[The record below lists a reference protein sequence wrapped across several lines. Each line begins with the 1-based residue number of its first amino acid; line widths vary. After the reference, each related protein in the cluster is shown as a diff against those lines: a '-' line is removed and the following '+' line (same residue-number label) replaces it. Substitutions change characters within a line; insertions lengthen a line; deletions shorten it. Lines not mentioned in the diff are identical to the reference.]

1 AAWVR
6 LSLEGLAPPVPAGG
20 RRGRLPHPR
29 ACRPGGIREQA
40 RRRPL
45 RRSAAA
51 RGHRPRAR
59 AAPAHPAGGRADLQP
74 RPAHLRGGDATHRGA
89 GGRGRYPG
97 AGEHPRRAA
106 GAAVRAA
113 GDRQARRRDRLRRLG
128 DRAHRRDAR
137 ADLRRRAGGGGA
149 GAVNA
154 TARAWRPPSAWPRPW
169 LGPLVWLGLALF
181 LAWNVASL
189 EVNPERVARGLSRL
203 STVAARAF
211 PPDFSRSGLLLSGI
225 AESIEM
231 ATLSTLFGVLLG
243 IPVAVLAARNVVPGG
258 VYAGG
263 RGVITL
269 GRTFHELIVAI
280 LFVKAVGFGPLAG
293 VLTLTVN
300 SVGFFGKLLAEQIE
314 TIDRGQIE
322 AVRATGAGRG
332 AILLYAVLPQVLPRI
347 IGLTIYQWDIHL
359 RQSTIIG
366 IVGAG
371 GIGATLYNAFSRYDY
386 DFVLAIL
393 LVIVAIVL
401 VGEAVSALARRW
413 VQ

>member
-1 AAWVR
+1 M
-6 LSLEGLAPPVPAGG
+6 
-20 RRGRLPHPR
+20 
-29 ACRPGGIREQA
+29 
-40 RRRPL
+40 
-45 RRSAAA
+45 
-51 RGHRPRAR
+51 
-59 AAPAHPAGGRADLQP
+59 
-74 RPAHLRGGDATHRGA
+74 
-89 GGRGRYPG
+89 
-97 AGEHPRRAA
+97 
-106 GAAVRAA
+106 
-113 GDRQARRRDRLRRLG
+113 
-128 DRAHRRDAR
+128 
-137 ADLRRRAGGGGA
+137 
-149 GAVNA
+149 
-154 TARAWRPPSAWPRPW
+154 TARTWQPPSIWPRPW
-169 LGPLVWLGLALF
+169 LGPVAWLALAAF
-181 LAWNVASL
+181 LAWNVVSL
-189 EVNPERVARGLSRL
+189 EVNPERVARGLGRL
-203 STVAARAF
+203 GTVLGRAF
-211 PPDFSRSGLLLSGI
+211 PPDFSRGELLFSGI
-225 AESIEM
+225 LESIEM

-243 IPVAVLAARNVVPGG
+243 IPVAVLAARNVVPLP

-293 VLTLTVN
+293 MLTLTIN

-322 AVRATGAGRG
+322 AVRATGAGRV
-332 AILLYAVLPQVLPRI
+332 AILIYAVLPQVLPRV

>member
-1 AAWVR
+1 M
-6 LSLEGLAPPVPAGG
+6 S
-20 RRGRLPHPR
+20 
-29 ACRPGGIREQA
+29 
-40 RRRPL
+40 
-45 RRSAAA
+45 SA
-51 RGHRPRAR
+51 
-59 AAPAHPAGGRADLQP
+59 
-74 RPAHLRGGDATHRGA
+74 
-89 GGRGRYPG
+89 
-97 AGEHPRRAA
+97 
-106 GAAVRAA
+106 
-113 GDRQARRRDRLRRLG
+113 
-128 DRAHRRDAR
+128 
-137 ADLRRRAGGGGA
+137 
-149 GAVNA
+149 
-154 TARAWRPPSAWPRPW
+154 ARAWRPPSVWPRPW
-169 LGPLVWLGLALF
+169 IGPAVWLALAAF
-181 LAWNVASL
+181 LAWNVVNL
-189 EVNPERVARGLSRL
+189 EVNPERVARGLARL
-203 STVAARAF
+203 GSVLARAV
-211 PPDFSRSGLLLSGI
+211 PPDFSRAGLLAAGI
-225 AESIEM
+225 LESIEM

-243 IPVAVLAARNVVPGG
+243 VPVAVLAARTVVPLP

-293 VLTLTVN
+293 MLTLTIN
-300 SVGFFGKLLAEQIE
+300 SVGFFGKLLAETIE

-322 AVRATGAGRG
+322 AVRATGASRG
-332 AILLYAVLPQVLPRI
+332 GVLLYAVLPQVLPRV

-393 LVIVAIVL
+393 LVVVAIVL

>member
-1 AAWVR
+1 M
-6 LSLEGLAPPVPAGG
+6 
-20 RRGRLPHPR
+20 
-29 ACRPGGIREQA
+29 
-40 RRRPL
+40 
-45 RRSAAA
+45 
-51 RGHRPRAR
+51 
-59 AAPAHPAGGRADLQP
+59 
-74 RPAHLRGGDATHRGA
+74 
-89 GGRGRYPG
+89 
-97 AGEHPRRAA
+97 
-106 GAAVRAA
+106 
-113 GDRQARRRDRLRRLG
+113 
-128 DRAHRRDAR
+128 
-137 ADLRRRAGGGGA
+137 
-149 GAVNA
+149 
-154 TARAWRPPSAWPRPW
+154 TARVWRPPSVWPRPW
-169 LGPLVWLGLALF
+169 LGPVVWLALGAF
-181 LAWNVASL
+181 LAWNVVSL
-189 EVNPERVARGLSRL
+189 EVDPDRVARGLARL
-203 STVAARAF
+203 GTVLGRAV
-211 PPDFSRSGLLLSGI
+211 PPDFSRAGLLFSGI
-225 AESIEM
+225 LESVEM

-243 IPVAVLAARNVVPGG
+243 IPVAVLAARNVVALP

-280 LFVKAVGFGPLAG
+280 LLVKAVGFGPLAG
-293 VLTLTVN
+293 MPTLTIN

-332 AILLYAVLPQVLPRI
+332 AVLLYAVLPQVLPRV

-401 VGEAVSALARRW
+401 VGEAVSAVARRW